1 MTVAVYP
8 GTFDPLTCGH
18 MDIIERTAALIDKLI
33 VGIYENPGKKPL
45 FSLEQRVRLVE
56 EAVSGLSNV
65 QVRPFKGLTV
75 DFIRQTGGRIMIR
88 GLRANSDFERE
99 FEMALMNRK
108 LAPDIELLCLMTS
121 SEYQFLSSSLIKE
134 VAKLGGCLEGMVP
147 DHVAVALKEEV
158 SLPIELGPGKDQVQN
173 QEPNMKE
180 AKKDGI

>member
-18 MDIIERTAALIDKLI
+18 MDIIERTAALMDKVI
-33 VGIYENPGKKPL
+33 VGIYENPGKRPL
-45 FSLEQRVRLVE
+45 FSLGQRVNLVE
-56 EAVSGLSNV
+56 QAVAGLSNV
-65 QVRPFKGLTV
+65 EVKAFKGLTV
-75 DFIRQTGGRIMIR
+75 DFIHQEGGRIMIR

-121 SEYQFLSSSLIKE
+121 SQYQFLSSSLIKE

-147 DHVAVALKEEV
+147 THVAVALQEKFSAPV
-158 SLPIELGPGKDQVQN
+158 GLALGKDEV
-173 QEPNMKE
+173 
-180 AKKDGI
+180 